1 MAIDTAKIQMA
12 KLKLKQLLK
21 WSDRISTDEIIEIKE
36 IIKLLEDD
44 NSS

>member
-1 MAIDTAKIQMA
+1 MAIDIAKIQMA
-12 KLKLKQLLK
+12 KLKLKQFLK

-44 NSS
+44 TSS